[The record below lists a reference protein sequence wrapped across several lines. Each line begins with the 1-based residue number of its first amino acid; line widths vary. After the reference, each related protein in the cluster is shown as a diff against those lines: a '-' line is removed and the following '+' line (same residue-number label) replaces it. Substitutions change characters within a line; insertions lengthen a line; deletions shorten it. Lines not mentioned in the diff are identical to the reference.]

1 MPAKNYLTQAQKENL
16 QKALKESNSHH
27 FSEKILILLLM
38 NDGKTYHE
46 ISEFLGCSYRSVAY
60 WCVHG
65 DPDKLE
71 SLRDGREKGNYR
83 KATEFYIQLLMET
96 IELAP
101 SEMGYEFGRW
111 TAARLAT
118 YLAQSTGIELSGEQ
132 IRRILH
138 KKSTLTF
145 GQSTV

>member
-27 FSEKILILLLM
+27 FSEKVLILLLM

-71 SLRDGREKGNYR
+71 SLRDGREKGN
-83 KATEFYIQLLMET
+83 
-96 IELAP
+96 
-101 SEMGYEFGRW
+101 
-111 TAARLAT
+111 AAVSNSCL
-118 YLAQSTGIELSGEQ
+118 Y
-132 IRRILH
+132 
-138 KKSTLTF
+138 
-145 GQSTV
+145 STVNGDDRNRSI